1 MVDMEVVETNL
12 RDKIADSFPQ
22 SILWDNL
29 DNSVVGIT
37 SEGRVVYSIDKM
49 ILHFMNEGMNEDE
62 SIEWIEFNI
71 LNQYIGEYTPL
82 HILDL

>member
-1 MVDMEVVETNL
+1 MEVVDTNL

-29 DNSVVGIT
+29 DSSIIGIT
-37 SEGRVVYSIDKM
+37 SEGRVVYSLEKM
-49 ILHFMNEGMNEDE
+49 IHHFMDDGMSEDE
-62 SIEWIEFNI
+62 AMEWIDFNI

-82 HILDL
+82 HIWEL

>member
-1 MVDMEVVETNL
+1 MGMEVVETNL

-29 DNSVVGIT
+29 DNCVVGIT

-62 SIEWIEFNI
+62 SIEWIDFNI

-82 HILDL
+82 HIWDL

>member
-1 MVDMEVVETNL
+1 MEVVETNL
-12 RDKIADSFPQ
+12 RDKIEDSFPQ

-29 DNSVVGIT
+29 DNCVVGIT

-82 HILDL
+82 HIWDL